1 MANES
6 QTILLAGQ
14 EWPVPTLAPR
24 QNRIVVPGLLD
35 VIPQII
41 RARDE
46 APDASGLAQLARYL
60 DTETYDRLAEIVH
73 TALTRANPDLSR
85 AAFDDLP
92 IDTAELIGALN
103 AIARAA
109 GLYRE

>member
-1 MANES
+1 MDH
-6 QTILLAGQ
+6 TITLAGQ

-24 QNRIVVPGLLD
+24 QNRVVVPGLLE

-41 RARDE
+41 RARSD

-60 DTETYDRLAEIVH
+60 DTATYDRLAEIVY
-73 TALTRANPDLSR
+73 TALTRANPALSR
-85 AAFDDLP
+85 EAFDDLP
-92 IDTAELIGALN
+92 IGTAELIGALN
-103 AIARAA
+103 PIARAA